1 MRPGDRVVQGH
12 VLCSCE
18 RQSMCAVVVHNFRDA
33 GEHTAALVK
42 GVALALAALSLSHDD
57 VHTALAG
64 PDREEHSPVT
74 ITIMYNVRL
83 L

>member
-64 PDREEHSPVT
+64 PDREEDSPVT
-74 ITIMYNVRL
+74 TTML
-83 L
+83 P